1 MTWHSHSHINIIYIY
16 LFGTLSQ
23 QSPNRNR
30 MCCRSLRVCCV
41 SLMRRVNPSG
51 RVKSTF
57 ISVCRCSWIPPALT
71 VFPSQPK
78 MATGTP
84 HPKTRGLRLP
94 SLIMPARWVTGSYML
109 GCAHAEFSVMCS
121 FHTQTPMHSQSLPRN
136 SPESQ
141 RYVML
146 REKVINRA
154 RLTRVCLVLIAD
166 DLRPDWLP
174 GEEQGCS
181 ATEHPVCYE
190 M

>member
-1 MTWHSHSHINIIYIY
+1 
-16 LFGTLSQ
+16 
-23 QSPNRNR
+23 

-94 SLIMPARWVTGSYML
+94 SLITPARWVTGSYML

-121 FHTQTPMHSQSLPRN
+121 AAVPHFTHKHQCIVRVFRETLLRVNAMSCWERRLLIELGSHVFVSRPYCRWPTTWPARWKGTGMFCHRTSCLLWNVRITFSAAVN
-136 SPESQ
+136 SIF
-141 RYVML
+141 M
-146 REKVINRA
+146 
-154 RLTRVCLVLIAD
+154 VLYK
-166 DLRPDWLP
+166 
-174 GEEQGCS
+174 CS
-181 ATEHPVCYE
+181 TVT
-190 M
+190 